1 MIETGRVLRR
11 LDGGRVEVEVTPGE
25 DCGECK
31 ICANISGKGP
41 GTLVADNPIGADEGD
56 CVRIEIE
63 PKRMVGISALVFL
76 LPVLAFV
83 AGYVLV
89 AVFVG
94 QGTAGQTALGV
105 AGGAVLLVLSFFPAI
120 RIARNSKA
128 PLVRVVER
136 VETLD

>member
-1 MIETGRVLRR
+1 MIETGRVTRR
-11 LDGGRVEVEVTPGE
+11 LDGGRVEVEVVPGA

-31 ICANISGKGP
+31 ICAGLAGDRPN
-41 GTLVADNPIGADEGD
+41 TLVAGDPVGVDEGD

-63 PKRMVGISALVFL
+63 PKRMVGLSALVFL
-76 LPVLAFV
+76 FPVLAFV
-83 AGYVLV
+83 AGYILT
-89 AVFVG
+89 ALFVG

-105 AGGAVLLVLSFFPAI
+105 AGGAVFLVLSFFPAI